1 MVPPPG
7 RRRRAHHIM
16 APKKRKSAPDWRE
29 TLFFWRGELRH
40 EPDASEIV
48 WSGKWVGSSDLEL
61 PSAQSFAES
70 PNTFELRGHVK
81 VTPPVEWAFREQ
93 HAYMLSGLTTPL
105 VGSYLLD
112 GESTK
117 DDEHHLRLATL
128 APDEKSPM
136 TTIAAAVGNTRFGR
150 FISLGKVM
158 RQAAVTSGAG
168 ASDASEPATSSGRLI
183 LLLVRRYVDRRDP
196 RSKLASP
203 AHLPLPA
210 LLTSPSML
218 AAPWSALPRKL
229 DGPLPTAVPTGKN
242 SPIDWEVLMPN
253 PGDGDHA
260 WVEGRRE
267 PTRFNR
273 SGRWCGL
280 VQDVSTVDEDLHIVS
295 WRQANNHPAAFFPG
309 GKTMGKFPS
318 YRGSGCEEV

>member
-136 TTIAAAVGNTRFGR
+136 TTIAAAVGDTRFGR
-150 FISLGKVM
+150 FISLGKVT
-158 RQAAVTSGAG
+158 RQAAVPSGAG
-168 ASDASEPATSSGRLI
+168 ASDASEPATSSGCLI

-203 AHLPLPA
+203 ACASPPA
-210 LLTSPSML
+210 CALNL
-218 AAPWSALPRKL
+218 ALDARCAVERSTAQARRAAAHSGADGKEFPHRLGGSDAKPRRRRPRVGG
-229 DGPLPTAVPTGKN
+229 GPA
-242 SPIDWEVLMPN
+242 
-253 PGDGDHA
+253 
-260 WVEGRRE
+260 
-267 PTRFNR
+267 
-273 SGRWCGL
+273 
-280 VQDVSTVDEDLHIVS
+280 
-295 WRQANNHPAAFFPG
+295 
-309 GKTMGKFPS
+309 
-318 YRGSGCEEV
+318 